1 MSSVKHYIDTRMQDA
16 IELQRASRLL
26 YAQARIK
33 YIFFEDYPLMRYQV
47 IELQEAANVA
57 ARMSRER
64 ADMAQAIYHLVTGH

>member
-1 MSSVKHYIDTRMQDA
+1 MSSVKYYIDTRMQDA

-33 YIFFEDYPLMRYQV
+33 YVFFEGYPLMRYQV

-64 ADMAQAIYHLVTGH
+64 ADMAQAVYHLITGH